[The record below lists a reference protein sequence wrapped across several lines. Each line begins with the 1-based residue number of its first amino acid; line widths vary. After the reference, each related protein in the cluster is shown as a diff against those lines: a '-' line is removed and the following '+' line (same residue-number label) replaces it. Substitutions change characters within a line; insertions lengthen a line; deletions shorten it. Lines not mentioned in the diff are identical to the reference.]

1 MGTVWVEVLH
11 LPRRHGVSRV
21 KTFSLENFGDS
32 QMRKHKGFT
41 LIELVVVVMILGILA
56 AVAAPKLLGTSSA
69 AADNGLKETLGV
81 VRDAIERY
89 TAEHGGTLPGAAGT
103 EASLKTDLATY
114 IRVFPKCPIGVANNQ
129 VKIVTAA
136 GPMTGDA
143 APTKSWAYNSADGG
157 FICNSSALTKSD
169 QSISYDSL

>member
-1 MGTVWVEVLH
+1 
-11 LPRRHGVSRV
+11 
-21 KTFSLENFGDS
+21 
-32 QMRKHKGFT
+32 MRKHKGFT
-41 LIELVVVVMILGILA
+41 LIELVVVVMIIGILA
-56 AVAAPKLLGTSSA
+56 AVAAPKLLGTSST

-81 VRDAIERY
+81 IRDAIERY
-89 TAEHGGTLPGAAGT
+89 TAEHGGTLPGGAGT
-103 EASLKTDLATY
+103 EAALKADLATY

-169 QSISYDSL
+169 ATVTYDSL